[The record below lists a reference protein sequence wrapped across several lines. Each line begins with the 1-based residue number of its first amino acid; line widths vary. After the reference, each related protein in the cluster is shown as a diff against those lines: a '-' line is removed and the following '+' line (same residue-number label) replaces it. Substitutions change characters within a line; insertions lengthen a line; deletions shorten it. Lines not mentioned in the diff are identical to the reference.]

1 MNEKSIPT
9 RQDWGE
15 IEDNFGLNW
24 SFQKFFGKSVKE
36 MLPYFEEHPLSAS
49 EALVYMPEVPFRYY
63 MFCFKEV
70 LLSEKCLSTGLN
82 FEAPNLAS
90 TFLLL
95 LESKLT
101 ESPSSLVGV
110 IDQLMPVAEFVA
122 LNQERYNADIDIYG
136 SFPEL
141 LTKIKQLASRL

>member
-1 MNEKSIPT
+1 
-9 RQDWGE
+9 
-15 IEDNFGLNW
+15 
-24 SFQKFFGKSVKE
+24 
-36 MLPYFEEHPLSAS
+36 MLSYFDAHALSAS